1 MAAAALAW
9 FGGSG
14 EAEGQVSAIDG
25 VPPLPPAVPDTA
37 PPLPLGESLSV
48 PPVQPFSPPPMQP
61 YALPA
66 AENLYAAEQPTL
78 EAAAE
83 EAAAEGEPRRYLME
97 LFGAEQSKF
106 QVYGWIQNSFT
117 ANPAFPSD
125 GINFGVTPNYASND
139 WRGNQYYTVFER
151 PLDHDGTINFGGR
164 LDFLFGH
171 DHSFNHMRGV
181 FDNAFG
187 PTQFAGIDLAQFY
200 GEVHLPV
207 LTEGGLDVK
216 FGRWYTLH
224 GYEVVPAIGR
234 PLLSVPY
241 MFTFGQPFTH
251 WGLMTTWNVSDN
263 LVIYNGSPQGWDD
276 FQNRNLVWTYM
287 GGFSYTGLQD
297 KLNLTFVY
305 SYAVN
310 QFHKQ
315 EVQLEGGPLIEA
327 SNIGYTGN
335 FTHLWTTVLS
345 YQWTDRLTQVL
356 ENDIGYEEDV
366 PFDAGGGVVGHA
378 PSRWTS
384 FGNWFLYELGDNLT
398 GVWRSEIFWD
408 NDGFRTGFAD
418 RYYEQTLG
426 LIYKPCPNLWI
437 RPETRWDWAQFGT
450 PYNGG
455 VSGSQFTYGFDIIL
469 LY

>member
-1 MAAAALAW
+1 MAAAMAW
-9 FGGSG
+9 LGAAG
-14 EAEGQVSAIDG
+14 EAEAQVGPDG
-25 VPPLPPAVPDTA
+25 LPPLPP
-37 PPLPLGESLSV
+37 SSV
-48 PPVQPFSPPPMQP
+48 PGPGPMAPMPMAEAPSPSPTQP

-66 AENLYAAEQPTL
+66 AENVLAGEQPTL

-83 EAAAEGEPRRYLME
+83 EAAAEDVPRRYIME
-97 LFGAEQSKF
+97 LFGAEDSKF
-106 QVYGWIQNSFT
+106 QIYGWIQNSFT

-125 GINFGVTPNYASND
+125 GINFGVTPNYKSND
-139 WRGNQYYTVFER
+139 WMGNQYYTVFER
-151 PLDHDGTINFGGR
+151 PLDHDGEVNFGGR

-171 DHSFNHMRGV
+171 DHSFNKMRGV
-181 FDNAFG
+181 FDGAFG
-187 PTQFAGIDLAQFY
+187 ATQFAGIDLAQFY
-200 GEVHLPV
+200 AEMHLPV
-207 LTEGGLDVK
+207 LTEGGLDLK

-263 LVIYNGSPQGWDD
+263 LVVYNGIPQGWDR
-276 FQNRNLVWTYM
+276 FQNENAPWGYM
-287 GGFSYTGLQD
+287 GGFSYTGMED
-297 KLNLTFVY
+297 KLNLTFVF
-305 SYAVN
+305 S
-310 QFHKQ
+310 
-315 EVQLEGGPLIEA
+315 
-327 SNIGYTGN
+327 SNANVYPRFFNVAIGDTPTLGSNADYTDDSTN
-335 FTHLWTTVLS
+335 LWTTVLS
-345 YQWTDRLTQVL
+345 YQWTDRLTQVM
-356 ENDIGYEEDV
+356 ETDQGIEYGV
-366 PFDAGGGVVGHA
+366 PFDASPDDEVPYVRRGNGT
-378 PSRWTS
+378 WYS

-408 NDGFRTGFAD
+408 TDGVRTGTAD

-437 RPETRWDWAQFGT
+437 RPETRWDWAQYGT

-455 VSGSQFTYGFDIIL
+455 VSGSQFTYGLDVIL